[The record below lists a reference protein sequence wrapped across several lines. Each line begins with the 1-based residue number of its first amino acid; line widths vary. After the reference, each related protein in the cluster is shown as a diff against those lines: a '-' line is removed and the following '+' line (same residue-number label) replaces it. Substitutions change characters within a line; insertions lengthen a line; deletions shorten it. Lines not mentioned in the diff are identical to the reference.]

1 MWLAAQAQK
10 DFYREEVPIE
20 NASPELVEQYLQ
32 KLWGIKLGKASSSE
46 AYSSR
51 WILAALSDFN
61 GQLQARDMVRF
72 LQYATAKA
80 GNPSYGD
87 RYIMPAEIKNAVP
100 ECSRKKIEEI
110 KQEIVSLRPI
120 FEKLERLKEEKKV
133 LPLPASDVELTA
145 KEESLMVREGYL
157 KAEGE
162 NYFIPEILRHS
173 LGFRYKKGARPKVLS
188 LLGKP

>member
-1 MWLAAQAQK
+1 MAG
-10 DFYREEVPIE
+10 REKEE
-20 NASPELVEQYLQ
+20 EQLTEELQDRE
-32 KLWGIKLGKASSSE
+32 SE
-46 AYSSR
+46 R
-51 WILAALSDFN
+51 
-61 GQLQARDMVRF
+61 Q
-72 LQYATAKA
+72 
-80 GNPSYGD
+80 
-87 RYIMPAEIKNAVP
+87 
-100 ECSRKKIEEI
+100 
-110 KQEIVSLRPI
+110 
-120 FEKLERLKEEKKV
+120 RLKEEKKV